1 MGFLV
6 ITFSNMLSLR
16 ADRQFGVLGDGLGGR
31 IHVGDIDVGELGG
44 GNDASPIFGRIRP
57 PRRECNRAPRVDLDG
72 RLIYATDSNQ
82 DLIFRMDAWLSC

>member
-1 MGFLV
+1 MAFLA
-6 ITFSNMLSLR
+6 ITFSNIRTFARIALSAFSAMAL
-16 ADRQFGVLGDGLGGR
+16 AAY
-31 IHVGDIDVGELGG
+31 HVGDVDVGQLGD

-72 RLIYATDSNQ
+72 RLVYAIDSNQ